1 MKHYEN
7 RKASFREDF
16 QNGKL
21 FGLWKGIG
29 QRSGYLDDWARHRM
43 EVVLGLIDAFGL
55 GTKGR
60 SLDIG
65 IGSGVLLRELARRG
79 SIPVGVDFSATIAR
93 KCREEFPAEGKGQIR
108 LLLSDAEFLP
118 IQGGSFD
125 LVTCLGVVE
134 YLPSDDEALREICR
148 VLRPGGYAVVGAASY
163 HRVGN
168 LLSLVGRR
176 IRMKIRDGRG
186 SNMPSGNR
194 LENAVRM
201 VKPARFREDAR
212 VAGFEIRAFRCFG
225 GKIRGRYVPL
235 GLNVP
240 GVIHIG
246 DHCILLLRKPP

>member
-1 MKHYEN
+1 MKRHEN

-21 FGLWKGIG
+21 FGLWRGIG
-29 QRSGYLDDWARHRM
+29 EGRGYLDDWARHRM
-43 EVVLGLIDAFGL
+43 SVALGFIDAFGI
-55 GTKGR
+55 GKRGR

-93 KCREEFPAEGKGQIR
+93 KCRENISMEGEGRIR
-108 LLLSDAEFLP
+108 LLLADAEFLP
-118 IQGGSFD
+118 VQRESLD

-134 YLPSDDEALREICR
+134 YLAGDDDALREIYR
-148 VLRPGGYAVVGAASY
+148 VLRPGGYALVGAASY
-163 HRVGN
+163 HRLGN

-176 IRMKIRDGRG
+176 IRTKTGDGRG
-186 SNMPSGNR
+186 ADRPSANG

-201 VKPARFREDAR
+201 VKPARFRENAR

-225 GKIRGRYVPL
+225 GKFRGRYIPF
-235 GLNVP
+235 GFNVP
-240 GVIHIG
+240 GVVHIG
-246 DHCILLLRKPP
+246 EHCLLLLRKPA